1 MGGVIVVTLKEGKII
16 DQWSAL
22 LEQCQGH
29 GEGVLQ
35 AVEGN
40 LKAAEAPGVSWRRES
55 VSPGWLKGLFGKRRD
70 FLLVTHGR
78 FDDYLMCVG
87 ARDYGTS
94 LDVSWYLTGSTKS
107 ALVRAVAEVPGVG
120 VAAGIYAGL
129 KSLDVFDQQDLT
141 AYVTVGHRSVRTAV
155 EQLMVERKLD
165 LARLERKSRGMFG
178 VS

>member
-1 MGGVIVVTLKEGKII
+1 M
-16 DQWSAL
+16 W
-22 LEQCQGH
+22 
-29 GEGVLQ
+29 
-35 AVEGN
+35 
-40 LKAAEAPGVSWRRES
+40 
-55 VSPGWLKGLFGKRRD
+55 
-70 FLLVTHGR
+70 
-78 FDDYLMCVG
+78 VG

-129 KSLDVFDQQDLT
+129 KSLDIFDQQDLT